1 MSNPIVFTLAVL
13 ASVLSALVVQPS
25 PHATP
30 PASAPTGASLS
41 QVDQSTTLSPDA
53 LRRHAGWPDIVEAV
67 NMCYEAGA
75 HDVFLFGSSKS
86 DPTNAGDIDLLVT
99 GMTTHGRKQ
108 VYDQEDRL
116 SKDTDIVLFNLAP
129 LADLRS
135 FVKRNLPGSYHI
147 SRDGAVNVATPW
159 LGQGLPKPSFRDEVT
174 DRLERYADAMG
185 YLKISLAEYNLVKRS
200 DDEMAKGLLMRWGA
214 TSVVSG
220 WDAWEK
226 MATRICAVNGVDVPK
241 SKHSQEALVN
251 SFRYE
256 SKLRGVLPV
265 KLAAQLTSQ
274 RDDKRKRG
282 EDGALHRL
290 RKKRNQFASNQFAEG
305 PARTPCARRTRRD
318 RRKILRQLVE
328 AVEDFELVY
337 GAFSDAKDA
346 GKFDIILDPQQVDR

>member
-99 GMTTHGRKQ
+99 GMTTHGREQ

-116 SKDTDIVLFNLAP
+116 SKDTDIVLFNVAP

-200 DDEMAKGLLMRWGA
+200 DDGMAKGLWMRWGA

-290 RKKRNQFASNQFAEG
+290 RKKRNQFAANQFAEA
-305 PARTPCARRTRRD
+305 PALTRRD
-318 RRKILRQLVE
+318 RRKIMQQLVE

-346 GKFDIILDPQQVDR
+346 GKFDIILDPQQLDR